1 MNLPFIFRN
10 KNITRRYREI
20 LRILTKNGF
29 GFISEILLNGRHI
42 PFHILKNHDYM
53 GVGERIRKTLEE
65 LGPTFIKM
73 GQLLSTRGDLIPHD
87 ILLELAKL
95 QDEVEPEDFIAI
107 KNILE
112 SELKGKISDF
122 FIYFDETPIASASIG
137 QVYRAKIKEGKDV
150 VVKVQRPEV
159 SQKINADIII
169 LKSIAKILNE
179 RIVDSPL
186 DFVEIV
192 DELAESLFNELD
204 YTQEGNNAERFRENF
219 EKENYIYIPKVYWEY
234 TTKRVLTMEYVEG
247 ISVKNRDLLVK
258 KGFDLKKVARDGAW
272 AIFLQVYE
280 FGLFH
285 GDPHPGNILITND
298 GKISYID
305 FGIVGYLDKSS
316 REMIIELF
324 RAFAENDIEE
334 VIEILSDVGA
344 IRPSTNI
351 RTLKSDL
358 NHIINYFYS
367 TPLKNISVNDSMR
380 KIMTTV
386 YKHKLILPPEFT
398 LLLKSLATVEGVGR
412 SLDPDFSIS
421 SVAKDFIKEVYLR
434 NISLTKILKENS
446 KDLHKTI
453 IVLRKLPSKIQS
465 IMTKLIK
472 DDIKVRINLD
482 EDGSLRHDLNIMVNK
497 VIISIIASALIVAS
511 SLVLTFQGG
520 YKVFGYNVLGL
531 FGYVVALFLCL
542 WVFYRIFIIERRKK

>member
-10 KNITRRYREI
+10 KNITRRYKEI
-20 LRILTKNGF
+20 LKILTKNGF
-29 GFISEILLNGRHI
+29 GFISDILLKGGHI
-42 PFHILKNHDYM
+42 PFHILKSHDYM
-53 GVGERIRKTLEE
+53 GAGERIRKTLEE

-95 QDEVEPEDFIAI
+95 QDDVEPEDFVTI

-169 LKSIAKILNE
+169 LKNIAKILNE
-179 RIVDSPL
+179 RIVDAPL

-192 DELAESLFNELD
+192 DELAESLLNELD

-219 EKENYIYIPKVYWEY
+219 EKESYIYIPKVYWGY

-258 KGFDLKKVARDGAW
+258 KGFDLKKIAREGAW

-316 REMIIELF
+316 REMIIDLF
-324 RAFAENDIEE
+324 KAFAENDIEE
-334 VIEILSDVGA
+334 VIEVLSDMGA
-344 IRPSTNI
+344 IRPDTNL

-358 NHIINYFYS
+358 SHIINYFYN
-367 TPLKNISVNDSMR
+367 TPLKNISVNDSM
-380 KIMTTV
+380 
-386 YKHKLILPPEFT
+386 
-398 LLLKSLATVEGVGR
+398 
-412 SLDPDFSIS
+412 
-421 SVAKDFIKEVYLR
+421 
-434 NISLTKILKENS
+434 
-446 KDLHKTI
+446 
-453 IVLRKLPSKIQS
+453 
-465 IMTKLIK
+465 
-472 DDIKVRINLD
+472 
-482 EDGSLRHDLNIMVNK
+482 
-497 VIISIIASALIVAS
+497 
-511 SLVLTFQGG
+511 
-520 YKVFGYNVLGL
+520 
-531 FGYVVALFLCL
+531 
-542 WVFYRIFIIERRKK
+542 